1 MHVLKE
7 KKIAPSEA
15 EQLLSTKKKLRRS
28 SCFLLGNSITRRIKR
43 CEKTSLT
50 KKSCVFS
57 RSRNSPALPPS
68 FFSPPSL
75 TATMFAQTDLFL
87 LSQYYNTSFPL
98 PLLFPAQPHFFP
110 WPNSIVHFPASFDLG
125 KRKSPAN
132 RHGISRTVLPIIG
145 KK

>member
-1 MHVLKE
+1 MTF
-7 KKIAPSEA
+7 SEA
-15 EQLLSTKKKLRRS
+15 EQLFSTKKTGADFC
-28 SCFLLGNSITRRIKR
+28 CFLLGNSITRRIKR

-57 RSRNSPALPPS
+57 RSRNSPAPPFLFS
-68 FFSPPSL
+68 SPPSL

-87 LSQYYNTSFPL
+87 LSQYYNTLFPL

-110 WPNSIVHFPASFDLG
+110 WPKSIVHFPPSFDLG

-132 RHGISRTVLPIIG
+132 RHGISRTLLPIIE
-145 KK
+145 KKNKFPAI